1 MAIMSRFQT
10 IRKFFRDNFFS
21 GLLVVVPVV
30 VTVYVLAKLLR
41 WLYTKLV
48 FLPLDNER
56 IAAWL
61 EPFVPQWGIMSATR
75 LVHVIEFIVVLA
87 VLAVAIAL
95 VGLFTKIG
103 FTRWLLAI
111 GERVLARIPL
121 VGVIYSGL
129 KQFLEAMFSGKGNF
143 SKVVMVQFPMEGI
156 WSVGFITRE
165 CDASFCKL
173 TGAEKLYNVFV
184 PTTPNVTTG
193 FLVMVRPEQVIE
205 MDISVDQA
213 FKFIISGGM
222 VLPSE
227 DAAPGPGGASII
239 DRIKDASAK

>member
-1 MAIMSRFQT
+1 MGRFQR
-10 IRKFFRDNFFS
+10 IRKLFRDNFFS

-30 VTVYVLAKLLR
+30 VTIYVLAKLLH
-41 WLYTKLV
+41 WLYRKLV

-61 EPFVPQWGIMSATR
+61 STFIPDWGIMSATR
-75 LVHVIEFIVVLA
+75 LVHVIEFIA
-87 VLAVAIAL
+87 VLIIIAFATAL
-95 VGLFTKIG
+95 VGLFTKIR
-103 FTRWLLAI
+103 FTRWILAV

-129 KQFLEAMFSGKGNF
+129 KQFLEAIFSGKGNF

-165 CDASFCKL
+165 ADPSIAKL
-173 TGAEKLYNVFV
+173 TGAEKLYNIFV

-193 FLVMVRPEQVIE
+193 FLVMARPDQFIE
-205 MDISVDQA
+205 LDISVDQA

-222 VLPSE
+222 VLPDE
-227 DAAPGPGGASII
+227 DDVTEPGRASII
-239 DRIKDASAK
+239 DRIKGAAAN